1 VSLTSAA
8 RRIPSWSLPLAI
20 AIVVALLPVI
30 GVSSSVLR
38 QVVLVCILALLVSGL
53 NLSLGYAGELAL
65 GQAAIYAGG
74 AYVSGY
80 LGAHGQTDLLV
91 QLVVA
96 SAVALVLGL
105 VTGIPGLRLNKWA
118 LAMVSFFLVLLVP
131 DVLDLFEE
139 QTGGRLG
146 LTGIE
151 PVTLF
156 GFALNRQAFAVA
168 VVVVTA
174 LWILVLRNLVT
185 SRHGTAFQVLRESP
199 VLASS
204 TGISVF
210 RMKLSA
216 YAIGALPAGIAG
228 TLFANLDQYL
238 SPESFGFALAVSI
251 LAASILGGSASVY
264 GALVGA
270 VILQLGPLQSTE
282 FEQYALIVY
291 GLLLLVC
298 GVLLSTGIAGIVG
311 RLRRRVERRWLTPES
326 PPPYEGTL
334 LPDLDG
340 ARLSVDGLS
349 KSFGGLVALD
359 GVTLEAR
366 PGEVTA
372 LIGPNGS
379 GKTTMLN
386 MICGYYRAD
395 AGEIRLDDVVSPRA
409 PFQVARAGVARTFQ
423 TPSIPTGITVAEA
436 VRSGR
441 YATEHTSFASAVLR
455 LPGYRR
461 ARARDLEEAARV
473 LTLVGLQDLAHE
485 DATSLPL
492 GTRRLL
498 EVARSLI
505 SRPRVL
511 LLDEVASG
519 LDEDEVDRLGE
530 LIRTLRAAGV
540 TVVLVEHNF
549 RLVLALADRIHVLAR
564 GAILATGT
572 PAEIER
578 HPDVLR
584 EYLGTPVASTAGA
597 TQGRSGDDD

>member
-1 VSLTSAA
+1 MNLATAA
-8 RRIPSWSLPLAI
+8 RRIPSWSLPLVLAV
-20 AIVVALLPVI
+20 VVALLPVL
-30 GVSSSVLR
+30 GVGSSVLR

-96 SAVALVLGL
+96 CGVALVLGL
-105 VTGIPGLRLNKWA
+105 ITGIPGLRLNKWA

-131 DVLDLFEE
+131 DILDLFEE
-139 QTGGRLG
+139 ETGGRLG

-156 GFALNRQAFAVA
+156 GLPLDREAFAVA

-174 LWILVLRNLVT
+174 LWIVVFRNLVT
-185 SRHGTAFQVLRESP
+185 SRHGTAFLVLRESP

-264 GALVGA
+264 GALIGA

-298 GVLLSTGIAGIVG
+298 GVLLSSGIAGIVG
-311 RLRRRVERRWLTPES
+311 RLRKKVERRWLPREQA
-326 PPPYEGTL
+326 PPYEGEL

-340 ARLSVDGLS
+340 ARLSVEGLS
-349 KSFGGLVALD
+349 KSFGGLHALD
-359 GVTLEAR
+359 GVTLDAR

-395 AGEIRLDDVVSPRA
+395 AGEIRLDDTVSPRA

-423 TPSIPTGITVAEA
+423 TPSIPSGITVAEA
-436 VRSGR
+436 VRAGR
-441 YATEHTSFASAVLR
+441 YATEHTSFLSAVLR
-455 LPGYRR
+455 LPAYRR
-461 ARARDLEEAARV
+461 ARARDLDEAARV

-511 LLDEVASG
+511 LFDEVASG

-530 LIRTLRAAGV
+530 LIRRLRDAGA
-540 TVVLVEHNF
+540 TIVLVEHNF

-564 GAILATGT
+564 GSILATGS
-572 PAEIER
+572 PAEIEN

-584 EYLGTPVASTAGA
+584 EYLGTPVASAAA
-597 TQGRSGDDD
+597 TPGGGRDDD